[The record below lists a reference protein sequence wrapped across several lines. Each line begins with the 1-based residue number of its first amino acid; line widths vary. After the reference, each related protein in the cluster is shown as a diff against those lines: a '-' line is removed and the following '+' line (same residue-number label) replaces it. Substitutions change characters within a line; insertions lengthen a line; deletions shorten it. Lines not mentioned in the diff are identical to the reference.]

1 MASQYNFNE
10 EDSIFDIEDEDIA
23 GHDIG
28 SAKSSPLIYED
39 EANIPHYPK
48 KRRPNKIRQRKIT
61 LAFAIAAIIA
71 FSIMICTAVVFFS
84 SIAELDNRRLK
95 VDEAA
100 QKKQE
105 LQEQIK
111 LTKQQTENLDKEITA
126 LQEKIAQ
133 MAE

>member
-1 MASQYNFNE
+1 
-10 EDSIFDIEDEDIA
+10 
-23 GHDIG
+23 
-28 SAKSSPLIYED
+28 
-39 EANIPHYPK
+39 
-48 KRRPNKIRQRKIT
+48 
-61 LAFAIAAIIA
+61 
-71 FSIMICTAVVFFS
+71 MICTAVVFFS

-100 QKKQE
+100 QRKQE